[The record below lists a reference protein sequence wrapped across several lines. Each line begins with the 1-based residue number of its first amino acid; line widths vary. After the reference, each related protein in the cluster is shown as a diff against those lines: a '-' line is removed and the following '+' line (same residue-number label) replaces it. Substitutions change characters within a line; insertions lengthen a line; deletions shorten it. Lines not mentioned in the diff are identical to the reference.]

1 MIRLTYS
8 APSNILVRSL
18 LVIFLFAALA
28 NSQGLSVSGL
38 VYETYGKKPLP
49 NANIVVLQSEI
60 GTISDSNGRFLIA
73 GLDAGNYTVI
83 ASVIG
88 YERDTVNVQLVDTNI
103 TGVEFSLDLKIL
115 ELDEVKIVG
124 MLSTRLASETVD
136 SYQSET
142 IASEK
147 IETLSEL
154 LQDIPGVDVQMAH
167 QFGRNVNV
175 SIRGSS
181 DYKPG
186 GYNNRVLVLLD
197 GFPVQIPNSGAPDW
211 NALPLENV
219 KRIDVV
225 HGPASSLYGHNSM
238 GGVINIITETPGEA
252 TELSSELAVGTNE
265 TYRVGVK
272 SGFSA
277 GKFSIGSSIYNFSS
291 AGFRFNSDYDN
302 FRGLFKIHYNGQ
314 SGRTLTLTGIGT
326 VSSTGHPG
334 FHTSEHP
341 DIISYR
347 RSKRVSG
354 YLQTHFYFPISPGIT
369 LTASGSVNRY
379 QTDYFDRDD
388 TPLLELGEDTKYNDI
403 SIAGRSELLFTRS
416 TKWVILSGIE
426 SSLDRSEV
434 TVLNPIY
441 ESPQQFSGAVF
452 VQTRYALGKGWSLG
466 NGLRLDYRSVNPG
479 SGYTKRE
486 FTDFSPKINIVYN
499 HEGKRTFHISLNKG
513 FRAPSISEL
522 FLLFESNYGL
532 FFQGTPTLHPERVW
546 SVEFGYEHP
555 HSKNIFWGMNLYYNR
570 YREMID
576 FIYAIPVKAI
586 NRDGVQGYGTEF
598 TWNIRSDWGFSFSG
612 NYTYLQMD
620 DFDNAAPILY
630 RPHHKINTQLG
641 FTGKYGS
648 IGLSGRYIGTQ
659 RYEDF
664 LSSDYI
670 VEGNRVRFPIKVLPS
685 VFIVDGIMKQSIGF
699 IELSF
704 KVQNIFD
711 LEYELIQDF
720 PMPGRTWLLSL
731 TSVIG
736 KN

>member
-1 MIRLTYS
+1 MFMFT
-8 APSNILVRSL
+8 
-18 LVIFLFAALA
+18 ALA
-28 NSQGLSVSGL
+28 NGQDLTISGL
-38 VYETYGKKPLP
+38 VYEARGKKPLP
-49 NANIVVLQSEI
+49 NANIVVLHTEF
-60 GTISDSNGRFLIA
+60 GTITDGNGRFRIVD
-73 GLDAGNYTVI
+73 LDAGNYTVI

-88 YERDTVNVQLVDTNI
+88 YYPDTLNVQLINSSKS
-103 TGVEFSLDLKIL
+103 GFKFSLDLKIL

-136 SYQSET
+136 SYGSKT

-238 GGVINIITETPGEA
+238 GGVINIITETPGNSP
-252 TELSSELAVGTNE
+252 ELSSELAVGTYD

-272 SGFSA
+272 SGFST
-277 GKFSIGSSIYNFSS
+277 GKFSFRSSIYSFSS
-291 AGFRFNSDYDN
+291 AGFRFNSNYDN
-302 FRGLFKIHYNGQ
+302 VRGLFKMLYKGPA
-314 SGRTLTLTGIGT
+314 GRTLTLTGIGT

-334 FHTSEHP
+334 FQTSEHP

-354 YLQTHFYFPISPGIT
+354 YLQSHFYFPISPGIA

-379 QTDYFDRDD
+379 QTDYFDRGD
-388 TPLLELGEDTKYNDI
+388 TPLLNLGEDTKYNDI
-403 SIAGRSELLFTRS
+403 SIAGRTELLFTRS
-416 TKWVILSGIE
+416 AKWVILSGFE
-426 SSLDRSEV
+426 SSLDRSKV

-441 ESPQQFSGAVF
+441 ESPQQFSSAVF
-452 VQTRYALGKGWSLG
+452 VQTKYALGQGWSLG
-466 NGLRLDYRSVNPG
+466 NGLRFDYRSVNPG
-479 SGYTKRE
+479 SSYTTRE
-486 FTDFSPKINIVYN
+486 FTDVSPKFNIVYN
-499 HEGKRTFHISLNKG
+499 REGQRTFHLSLNKG

-532 FFQGTPTLHPERVW
+532 FFQGTPTLHPEQVW
-546 SVEFGYEHP
+546 AIEIGYEHS
-555 HSKNIFWGMNLYYNR
+555 HSRNLFWGLNLYYNR
-570 YREMID
+570 YSEMID

-586 NRDGVQGYGTEF
+586 NRKGVQGYGAEF
-598 TWNIRSDWGFSFSG
+598 TWNTRTNWGLSFSG

-620 DFDNAAPILY
+620 DFDNSAPILY
-630 RPHHKINTQLG
+630 RPHHKINAQLDLSSK
-641 FTGKYGS
+641 FGS
-648 IGLSGRYIGTQ
+648 IGVSGRYIGSQ

-664 LSSDYI
+664 LSSDY
-670 VEGNRVRFPIKVLPS
+670 VMEGNRVHFPIKTLPS
-685 VFIVDGIMKQSIGF
+685 IFIVDGIMRQSIGSV
-699 IELSF
+699 ELSI
-704 KVQNIFD
+704 KIQNIFD

-720 PMPGRTWLLSL
+720 PMPGRTWLISL
-731 TSVIG
+731 TSIIKG
-736 KN
+736 N